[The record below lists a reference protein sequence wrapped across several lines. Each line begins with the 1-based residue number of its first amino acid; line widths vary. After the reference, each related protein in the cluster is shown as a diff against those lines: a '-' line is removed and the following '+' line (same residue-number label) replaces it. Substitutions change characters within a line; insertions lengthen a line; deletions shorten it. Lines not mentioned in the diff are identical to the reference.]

1 MLMKTTEELRKEIEQ
16 LKAADKG
23 ELIFQD
29 FFVEGLDKLSPFL
42 QDAFSRVKYAFN
54 SRLNFKDCS
63 FTVDFAK
70 EELTRF
76 VSMCLK
82 REDEVWRYKNEVI
95 SYLNN
100 LSLTQEEFNF
110 RWQREQKILDRKVP
124 DFVLWYYRYLRSKYD
139 VRVQYTV
146 CIGNR

>member
-1 MLMKTTEELRKEIEQ
+1 MKTTEELREEIEQ
-16 LKAADKG
+16 LKAAEKG

-29 FFVEGLDKLSPFL
+29 FSVEGLDKLSPFL
-42 QDAFSRVKYAFN
+42 QDTFSRVEYAFN

-95 SYLNN
+95 SYLNS
-100 LSLTQEEFNF
+100 LSLTREEFNF
-110 RWQREQKILDRKVP
+110 RWQREQKNLDRKVP

-146 CIGNR
+146 GIGNR